1 MQYFFLINGSQDIK
15 VSVILRYPKMVLH
28 NKFLIKLDQLK
39 NQENSAHRFGENY
52 LTDHLVKFLQDRI
65 KPRKVGALIV
75 CTGYHFF

>member
-65 KPRKVGALIV
+65 KPRKVGSLIV